1 MSPPFF
7 SNTVSL
13 LYIVQLLDTSQ
24 VHDAMMENPL
34 EDHVHFV
41 TDSSNMPMPCRGR
54 TWYGSSNNAI
64 PLCHLERHGSVVNGP
79 HSLG

>member
-1 MSPPFF
+1 MSPLSF
-7 SNTVSL
+7 SNTVL
-13 LYIVQLLDTSQ
+13 LLFIVQLLDTSQ

-34 EDHVHFV
+34 EDHANFV
-41 TDSSNMPMPCRGR
+41 TDSSNMPMPCLGR

-64 PLCHLERHGSVVNGP
+64 PLCHLERHGSGVNGP